1 MPLPSPPSP
10 PSPSGTATIMRC
22 HGRVLNDCRTRAPWS
37 RAVTRSMI
45 SSAMMPVYA
54 PNQLSRRTSAIC
66 AASATEPARITTTRT
81 KLANPQGEEE
91 IHLVVQAGQVASG
104 QLLDP
109 PDPVAHRAATQGGQP
124 PHAAGLV

>member
-1 MPLPSPPSP
+1 MPLSW
-10 PSPSGTATIMRC
+10 PSGTATFMRC
-22 HGRVLNDCRTRAPWS
+22 HGRVLNDCRMRAPS
-37 RAVTRSMI
+37 SGAVTWSMI
-45 SSAMMPVYA
+45 SSGIMPA
-54 PNQLSRRTSAIC
+54 KAANQPSRCTAAIC

-109 PDPVAHRAATQGGQP
+109 PDPVAHRVDVHVHLRRARVPRA
-124 PHAAGLV
+124 